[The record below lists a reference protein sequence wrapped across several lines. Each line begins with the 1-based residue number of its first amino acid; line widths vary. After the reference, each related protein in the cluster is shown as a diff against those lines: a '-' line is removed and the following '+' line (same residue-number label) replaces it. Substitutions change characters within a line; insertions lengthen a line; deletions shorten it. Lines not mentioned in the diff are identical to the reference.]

1 MTPGTQ
7 GCSTVTVPPPWCP
20 QTQPPVLPSTCLWL
34 FTAQDFCPCW
44 LWEWFLG
51 DWNKSP
57 EGREVFQCSEQR
69 QSCWGCTLRNA
80 GMASL
85 AQDELQLPKGFF
97 FFEWGVPKTDPEFA
111 EWPQQC
117 PGQGVVTALLGI
129 FVPWAHLQQ
138 PRVLLQ
144 LSSCPR
150 KNKQQSL
157 LEKPF
162 CHVWG
167 AENIHL
173 CI

>member
-51 DWNKSP
+51 DWNKSS

-97 FFEWGVPKTDPEFA
+97 FLNEGSQKLTQNLRSGPSSAQDKGWSLPCLAFLSPGLICSSPGSFCSFPAVP
-111 EWPQQC
+111 
-117 PGQGVVTALLGI
+117 GRI
-129 FVPWAHLQQ
+129 N
-138 PRVLLQ
+138 
-144 LSSCPR
+144 
-150 KNKQQSL
+150 NK
-157 LEKPF
+157 
-162 CHVWG
+162 VY
-167 AENIHL
+167 
-173 CI
+173 